1 MLDYFP
7 DSVLEAAL
15 EAGPN
20 VEVSTRAMAHCIATL
35 LNWTIGATEL
45 AIDHGKMAVALA
57 READAPD
64 PLAWSLF
71 HYALV
76 LAWERQEWDIAIP
89 LTEEAV
95 ALARAAGPERTGAL
109 LQFALGDLGTMVALR
124 GDHERGV
131 ALIEQALAQ
140 HKALGH
146 HYGAGIRTAELALVD
161 QLAGRSAAAAA
172 RYAESLRL
180 LERCG
185 DAVNVALPMAGLVG
199 LAGQLGRVTE
209 AARVVGMLEAI
220 RTRIGVGSQ
229 HGPPAVWYPF
239 REQGERRAREALS
252 AGSFAA
258 ALEAGR
264 QLTLAEALREA
275 IALADTI
282 ASGSTA
288 QPTPHPSERFA
299 AS

>member
-1 MLDYFP
+1 MRGP
-7 DSVLEAAL
+7 TCLEAAL

-45 AIDHGKMAVALA
+45 AIDHGKMAVALPGK
-57 READAPD
+57 RMHPI
-64 PLAWSLF
+64 PWPGRF

-185 DAVNVALPMAGLVG
+185 DAMNVALPMAGLVG

-288 QPTPHPSERFA
+288 QPTPHPGERFA